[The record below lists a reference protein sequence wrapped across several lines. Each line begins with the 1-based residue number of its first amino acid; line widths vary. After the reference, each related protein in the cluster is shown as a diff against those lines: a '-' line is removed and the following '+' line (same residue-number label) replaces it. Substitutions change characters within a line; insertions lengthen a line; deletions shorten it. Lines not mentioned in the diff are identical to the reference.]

1 MYLFGISLYQ
11 TNKITFTEV
20 PVNTVPPSLP
30 RTGAINNTITCDIG
44 TWNYGTSQPI
54 FVWYVNDK
62 IVLEG
67 ENEQNLF
74 INSRWSG
81 SVIYCE
87 IAVCNVYGCGRGTSN
102 TCTVE

>member
-1 MYLFGISLYQ
+1 MFGIGFTSSQ
-11 TNKITFTEV
+11 TNKVRATGV
-20 PVNTVPPSLP
+20 PVNTVPPSIP
-30 RTGAINNTITCDIG
+30 GTAVVDTTITCNIG

-54 FVWYVNDK
+54 FVWYVNDE

-74 INSRWSG
+74 IESRWSG

-87 IAVCNVYGCGRGTSN
+87 IGVCNVYGCGRGTSN

>member
-1 MYLFGISLYQ
+1 MFGIGFTSSQ
-11 TNKITFTEV
+11 TNKVRATGA
-20 PVNTVPPSLP
+20 PVNTVPPSIP
-30 RTGAINNTITCDIG
+30 GTAVVDTTITCNIG
-44 TWNYGTSQPI
+44 TWNYGTSQPL
-54 FVWYVNDK
+54 FVWYVNDE

-74 INSRWSG
+74 IDSRWSG